1 MFNLMTWRIFHEKE
15 DGLTNCSCPCSG
27 REHGSLGLS
36 FQNASAA
43 TSFQRVNF
51 VTGVVTAD
59 SLNVRQ
65 GPSTKFPVVCVLKKG
80 QTVNVFGKLGIGTQ
94 FMNLLPDVWSGIFKV
109 YQAAGTTTTQTTKK
123 PAKTSAPKAPAPT
136 PAKASPAPT
145 AAVKTSPAAQV
156 TSTPVTGLNADEQLT
171 LELLTRKE
179 RKRALS
185 HSKLMQS
192 CRKWQGSKRRIWL
205 KRTISPPV
213 PTYGSPFDMMRQ
225 FNISFR
231 TAGKILQEIVR

>member
-1 MFNLMTWRIFHEKE
+1 MKRKMVLLIVLALVLAGST
-15 DGLTNCSCPCSG
+15 GL
-27 REHGSLGLS
+27 LGLS

-94 FMNLLPDVWSGIFKV
+94 FMNLLRMCGSGIFKV
-109 YQAAGTTTTQTTKK
+109 YQAAGYYHNSNNQ
-123 PAKTSAPKAPAPT
+123 KTSEDFRAKSTAPT

-171 LELLTRKE
+171 LELINKE
-179 RKRALS
+179 RTKAGLEPL
-185 HSKLMQS
+185 KIDAELQ
-192 CRKWQGSKRRIWL
+192 KVQGSKRR
-205 KRTISPPV
+205 
-213 PTYGSPFDMMRQ
+213 YG
-225 FNISFR
+225 
-231 TAGKILQEIVR
+231 